1 MIPENSRLAH
11 RTGAE
16 RRGNITITQYETWPI
31 MIDRPERGAVTA
43 RLACGTC
50 AHPVEV
56 TVSSARRRL
65 VRKLAYLALGVAGL
79 IGFIATVHHFLT
91 APVNEEVDGVLP
103 DAPPTWLLLLG
114 TVGAPLAAI
123 WGFVFAHYEE
133 GVRRRLRGSAGH
145 SIRRTGRSGF

>member
-1 MIPENSRLAH
+1 MIPEHSRLAH
-11 RTGAE
+11 RSGAE
-16 RRGNITITQYETWPI
+16 RRGNITLTQYETWPI
-31 MIDRPERGAVTA
+31 MIDRPERGSVTA

-50 AHPVEV
+50 RHSVQI

-65 VRKLAYLALGVAGL
+65 VGKLAYLALGLAGL
-79 IGFIATVHHFLT
+79 IGFIVTVRYFLT
-91 APVNEEVDGVLP
+91 APVNEEVAGVLP

-123 WGFVFAHYEE
+123 WGFVLVRHQE

-145 SIRRTGRSGF
+145 SIRRTGRSGL